1 LTESEL
7 LVAARRGDPTAFEGL
22 VSRHRRELYAHCYR
36 MLGSV
41 QDAEDALQESLLGA
55 WRGLASFEGRSSVRV
70 WLYQITTNACLR
82 LISRRPRRILS
93 ADYGPARRNTADLG
107 EPVPG
112 PIWLEPWA
120 DDSSVGDPAEADPA
134 TRYVQRESIE
144 LAFVATLQYLPG
156 TQRAVL
162 ILRDVLEFP
171 SADVAR
177 MLDTTPTAVNSAL
190 QRARRAVRERLPE
203 KTQQAELDAL
213 GTKGQRELVNALM
226 AAWERADVAA
236 LVDLLT
242 EDARFT
248 MPPLLAW
255 FQGQGDIGRFF
266 IDRMFPRPWRLVPLE
281 ANGQPAFLGYRGDPA
296 GDRFRLAGINVL
308 SVRTGRI
315 DWIASFLDPAVHR
328 HLGLP
333 FELSQG
339 ESDSER

>member
-1 LTESEL
+1 MTESEL
-7 LVAARRGDPTAFEGL
+7 LAAARRGEPTSFEGL

-41 QDAEDALQESLLGA
+41 QDAEDPLQESLLGA

-70 WLYQITTNACLR
+70 WLYQITTKACLR

-93 ADYGPARRNTADLG
+93 ADYGPARRNTNDLG
-107 EPVPG
+107 DPVPG

-120 DDSSVGDPAEADPA
+120 DDGFVGDPAQVDPA

-162 ILRDVLEFP
+162 ILREVLEFP

-190 QRARRAVRERLPE
+190 QRARKAVRERLPE
-203 KTQQAELDAL
+203 KTQRAELDEL
-213 GTKGQRELVNALM
+213 GTRGQRELANALM
-226 AAWERADVAA
+226 RAWERADVAA

-248 MPPLLAW
+248 MPPLPDW
-255 FQGQGDIGRFF
+255 FHGQNDIGRFF
-266 IDRMFPRPWRLVPLE
+266 IDRMFPTPWRLVPLDP
-281 ANGQPAFLGYRGDPA
+281 NGQPAFLGYRGDPA
-296 GDRFRLAGINVL
+296 DDRFRLAGINVL

-315 DWIASFLDPAVHR
+315 D
-328 HLGLP
+328 
-333 FELSQG
+333 
-339 ESDSER
+339 